1 MLHLRLVVPTASTD
15 AVTRLLVDD
24 PRVTSVVLLAGA
36 ALDPPGDVVLCDVAR
51 EAASDVLGQ
60 LRRLGL
66 DDGGT
71 VAIVEVAAS
80 PSQRARD
87 AENAAPGS
95 PDDALVWDVVVEKA
109 NADAQDSWSFYAFLA
124 LATMIA
130 AIAVVLDSSVLVV
143 GAMVVGPEFGA
154 VAAIATGLVL
164 GHRELA
170 RDGLR
175 LLLRGFVF
183 AIAITVLLGLAARAA
198 GWIDVGSLTAPRPLT
213 AFIWRPDR
221 WSFVVALLAGI
232 AGTLSQTAGR
242 SNALVGVFIS
252 VTTVPAAG
260 NLALAL
266 ALWVPREM
274 GGAAAQ
280 LGINLLGMAVAGVIT
295 LTVQRQVWRRI
306 SHHVHALR

>member
-1 MLHLRLVVPTASTD
+1 MLHLRLVVPSGCTD

-24 PRVTSVVLLAGA
+24 PRVTSVVLVPGA

-51 EAASDVLGQ
+51 EATSDVIGR

-71 VAIVEVAAS
+71 VAIEDVAAA

-87 AENAAPGS
+87 AEAAAPGS

-109 NADAQDSWSFYAFLA
+109 AADASESWAFYAFLA
-124 LATMIA
+124 LATLIA
-130 AIAVVLDSSVLVV
+130 AVAVVVDSSVLVV

-154 VAAIATGLVL
+154 VGAIATGLVL

-170 RDGLR
+170 RGGAR
-175 LLLRGFVF
+175 LLAQGFVF
-183 AIAITVLLGLAARAA
+183 AIAVTVVLGLLARAA
-198 GWIDVGSLTAPRPLT
+198 GWVDVGSLTAPRPLT
-213 AFIWRPDR
+213 GFIWKPDR
-221 WSFVVALLAGI
+221 WSFVVALLAGV

-242 SNALVGVFIS
+242 STAMVGVFIS

-266 ALWVPREM
+266 ALWVPSEM

-280 LGINLLGMAVAGVIT
+280 LGINLSGMAVAGVLT
-295 LTVQRQVWRRI
+295 LMVHRQVWRRV
-306 SHHVHALR
+306 SHHVRALR